1 MEAGLSQNDVR
12 DWALRRGFVEKDG
25 MLTAMFQGVELQ
37 LTFSKLKLHVAF
49 SKNDVRNHHMSPY
62 LKHLKFD
69 EHDMLHG
76 AGLFSQFVVMGAESG
91 DLPPWIPR
99 PLADELQA
107 SRSKAEDAA
116 FKI

>member
-1 MEAGLSQNDVR
+1 MKAGLTQDNVR
-12 DWALRRGFVEKDG
+12 DWALRHSFVERER
-25 MLTAMFQGVELQ
+25 MLTAKFRDVELQ
-37 LTFSKLKLHVAF
+37 FTFSELKLHVAF
-49 SKNDVRNHHMSPY
+49 NKDSVRTPYTSPY

-76 AGLFSQFVVMGAESG
+76 AGLFSQFVVMGADSG

-99 PLADELQA
+99 TLADELQA